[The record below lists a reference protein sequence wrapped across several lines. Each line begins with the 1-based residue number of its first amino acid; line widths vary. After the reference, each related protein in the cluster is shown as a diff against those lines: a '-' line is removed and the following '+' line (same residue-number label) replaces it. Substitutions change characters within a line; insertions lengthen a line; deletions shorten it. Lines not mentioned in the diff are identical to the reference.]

1 MSNDS
6 VRGTR
11 RLGFEVT
18 PDVLVEGSLGLS
30 LGSVLLTACC
40 ASAVTTFL
48 AGPLGSSDVGL
59 LARVFSAGPYQRS
72 AAMWLPAS
80 VRNGSWPVGLLLGIV
95 GGAVCEATGEAPR
108 APAVLMVDEPLLP
121 LAGEVLFLE
130 RVSTIFTVDDW

>member
-1 MSNDS
+1 MFEKS
-6 VRGTR
+6 VRGIR
-11 RLGFEVT
+11 RLGFEVI
-18 PDVLVEGSLGLS
+18 PEILVEGSLGVS

-40 ASAVTTFL
+40 ASAATAFL
-48 AGPLGSSDVGL
+48 AEPLGSRDVGW
-59 LARVFSAGPYQRS
+59 LARVFPAGPYQRK

-108 APAVLMVDEPLLP
+108 APAILMEDEPLLP

-130 RVSTIFTVDDW
+130 RISTVFTLDDW